1 MFLVKASNFFNFH
14 RNFIDHPT
22 LSAIATVQS
31 STNSVFPAQK
41 LLNCS
46 RKTKIVITDGGS
58 GEIHAGMISQGYSL
72 ECYKCLFPSTL
83 SFTPT
88 FRHHS
93 RYIKL
98 WCCTKSLNHFKNWNA
113 VNLRGKRERN
123 IYVEL
128 WIVIFFRVQRRRR
141 SERHSNGL
149 LFRWNIFIGIGAFS
163 TCISTHKFPWSSLNI
178 KLNLIWLCICRI
190 FQNWSGLCRD
200 NSGQEFVGSNC
211 FEANQRAVS
220 RG

>member
-1 MFLVKASNFFNFH
+1 MPLPFAALFHPHFH
-14 RNFIDHPT
+14 R
-22 LSAIATVQS
+22 
-31 STNSVFPAQK
+31 
-41 LLNCS
+41 
-46 RKTKIVITDGGS
+46 
-58 GEIHAGMISQGYSL
+58 
-72 ECYKCLFPSTL
+72 
-83 SFTPT
+83 
-88 FRHHS
+88 HS

-128 WIVIFFRVQRRRR
+128 WIVIFFRVQRWRR

-163 TCISTHKFPWSSLNI
+163 TCISTHKFPWAPWSSLNI

-200 NSGQEFVGSNC
+200 NSGQKLFWKQLLRSQPASGFKRLAVQRIACLRWRRFTNPQKIFGTETQSGIIWVGTHAALNSNDSH
-211 FEANQRAVS
+211 QKTY
-220 RG
+220 

>member
-1 MFLVKASNFFNFH
+1 MET
-14 RNFIDHPT
+14 I
-22 LSAIATVQS
+22 QS

-46 RKTKIVITDGGS
+46 RKTKIVITDGSS

-72 ECYKCLFPSTL
+72 ECYKMPLPLAPTLFPT
-83 SFTPT
+83 
-88 FRHHS
+88 RHS

-128 WIVIFFRVQRRRR
+128 WIVIFSRVQRWRR

-149 LFRWNIFIGIGAFS
+149 LFCWNIFIGIGAFS

-190 FQNWSGLCRD
+190 FQNWSDLCRD
-200 NSGQEFVGSNC
+200 NSGQEVFESSC
-211 FEANQRAVS
+211 FEASELVVW